1 MIIYNYCLD
10 ADNFKII
17 FPENHHLYSFICMDT
32 SWHKAI
38 VSVFQSDIDK
48 WTLTVTIHRGD
59 DVCRKVFCSSMT
71 VDQKPNELQIEQ
83 LRNAWTLCNYMTST
97 FFYKRRLFHKLFFSV
112 ALRDSFV
119 RSIFQEWIK
128 EAEHNKSIIIPN
140 LIASGPVAIEKAAIK

>member
-1 MIIYNYCLD
+1 MKIDNYCLD

-17 FPENHHLYSFICMDT
+17 FPMNLSPIYMGTSF
-32 SWHKAI
+32 HGAY
-38 VSVFQSDIDK
+38 VSVIKSDIDK

-112 ALRDSFV
+112 ALRDSYV

-128 EAEHNKSIIIPN
+128 EAKHNKYIVIPN
-140 LIASGPVAIEKAAIK
+140 LIAPGPVAIEELHKKI